1 MRESSRRLSLVHCL
15 RLIICY
21 FGSALTQWWRDQART
36 QVLRIWGQNTFWG
49 GKILFLMICLKQS
62 FWDTSY
68 LGDSA
73 PECPHPVTM
82 GSGVIFDFFGISS
95 QNRCL

>member
-1 MRESSRRLSLVHCL
+1 
-15 RLIICY
+15 
-21 FGSALTQWWRDQART
+21 
-36 QVLRIWGQNTFWG
+36 
-49 GKILFLMICLKQS
+49 MICLKQS

-95 QNRCL
+95 QNRCLWAAWRDRGQAGSREADDKAHDASERQSRLRTGPKWFEN